1 MKASDMLRNNNG
13 LKTTQSVLN
22 KQQSGADAANK
33 VAQTQAPVFT
43 QQQLDAAGKKVD
55 QMNTATPTDDA
66 MKATRA
72 KTIATQQAIA
82 NWVDV
87 NQGAPSDEEDK
98 PSVPIVK
105 KEEPAEQPKQLS
117 YADMYKMLNPDITE
131 TAEQRANREK
141 KERTKARIAALGD
154 GLRALSNIYFATKGA
169 KVVHNPELDMTKA
182 VNKRKAYM
190 DAQRDKNRASWLAG
204 YQRALAL
211 DDEARKNNL
220 TLAEQMRYHDMQND
234 INKMKADQ
242 GQQRINQNQQRIDLS
257 KLKYT
262 NDAEYKDN
270 QLKIK
275 KMLADGK
282 ISHLDAQDAL
292 ARLREGRIA
301 NKAQKSSG
309 GNQTTAGYWYEYYD
323 MMDTPEGQKKIN
335 ELKRKLRIKNVT
347 QTNVKYIM
355 NRLKGR
361 SSSTGGGGAS
371 SGGGKHTTHKAGGS
385 SHAGGSSSTG
395 GKKKTGV
402 NWIK

>member
-22 KQQSGADAANK
+22 KQQSGVDAAQK

-55 QMNTATPTDDA
+55 QMNAATPQNETPT
-66 MKATRA
+66 MKAARE

-82 NWVDV
+82 NGVDV

-105 KEEPAEQPKQLS
+105 KEEPKPQPKQLS
-117 YADMYKMLNPDITE
+117 YADMYKILNPEHQE
-131 TAEQRANREK
+131 TAEQKANREK

-169 KVVHNPELDMTKA
+169 KVVHNPESDMTKA

-190 DAQRDKNRASWLAG
+190 DEQREKNRASWLAG

-211 DDEARKNNL
+211 DEEARKNNL

-234 INKMKADQ
+234 INKVKNDQ
-242 GQQRINQNQQRIDLS
+242 GQQRIDQGNIRLDLS

-270 QLKIK
+270 QMKIK
-275 KMLADGK
+275 KMLADGQ
-282 ISHLDAQDAL
+282 ISHWAAQDAL

-309 GNQTTAGYWYEYYD
+309 DNKTTAGYWYEYYD

-347 QTNVKYIM
+347 QTNVRYLM
-355 NRLKGR
+355 DRLKGR
-361 SSSTGGGGAS
+361 SSSTGGGGSS

-385 SHAGGSSSTG
+385 SSAG

-402 NWIK
+402 KW